1 MDVDEALGY
10 AARNHSTP
18 LPDDPMDY
26 AVQALLA
33 LAAEVER
40 LQAIEHRARFTF
52 TEPLVHPAAEAA
64 ARRILGY

>member
-1 MDVDEALGY
+1 
-10 AARNHSTP
+10 
-18 LPDDPMDY
+18 MDY